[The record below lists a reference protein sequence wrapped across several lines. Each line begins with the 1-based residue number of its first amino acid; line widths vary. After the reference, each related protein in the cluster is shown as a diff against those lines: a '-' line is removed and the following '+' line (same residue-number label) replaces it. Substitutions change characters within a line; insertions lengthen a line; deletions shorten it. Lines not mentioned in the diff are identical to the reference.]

1 MDETRFDTDLQESK
15 EKMRFLDNMSHDIR
29 TPLNA
34 ILGYARLAQQQI
46 DNPDRV
52 QDYLK
57 KISVSGEQ
65 LLSLLGDCLE
75 MSRMEQ
81 PDFALEKRACN
92 LHKVLENLHTVMI
105 GQMQE
110 KQLHF
115 QMDTDIRNADI
126 LCDELRLNQVLLHI
140 LENAVKYT
148 PADGKITVRVAQPDK
163 CAKTGH
169 AAYRFLIEDNGIGMS
184 EEFQTHLFES
194 FSREKNS
201 TASGVPGSGL
211 GLAISK
217 RLVDLMGG
225 TISVQSRLGEGTKV
239 VIELEFPLQEA
250 GVAKKEPGRQ
260 KGARKLLLVEDNPL
274 NQEIAAEIL
283 MDNGFEIEV
292 ANDGSEAVEMVSKA
306 LPGYYNA
313 VLMDLQMPIM
323 NGYEAARRIRMLNN
337 QLLSN
342 IPIIAL
348 TANAFEEDRKKAL
361 EAGMNDFVA
370 KPIDVKKLL
379 DALEDSCA

>member
-1 MDETRFDTDLQESK
+1 
-15 EKMRFLDNMSHDIR
+15 MRFLDNMSHDIR

-65 LLSLLGDCLE
+65 LLSLLSDCLE
-75 MSRMEQ
+75 MSRMDK
-81 PDFALEKRACN
+81 PDFALEERACN
-92 LHKVLENLHTVMI
+92 LHKIMENLHTVMI

-110 KQLHF
+110 KNLHF
-115 QMDTDIRNADI
+115 HMDADIRNADI
-126 LCDELRLNQVLLHI
+126 LCDEQRLNQVLLHI
-140 LENAVKYT
+140 LANAVKYT
-148 PADGKITVRVAQPDK
+148 PADGKIIVRVAQLDK
-163 CAKTGH
+163 GAKAGH
-169 AAYRFLIEDNGIGMS
+169 AAYRFQIEDNGIGIS
-184 EEFQTHLFES
+184 EKFKKHLFEP

-211 GLAISK
+211 GLTISK
-217 RLVDLMGG
+217 RLIDLMGG
-225 TISVQSRLGEGTKV
+225 TISVQSRLGEGTEV
-239 VIELEFPLQEA
+239 VIDLEFSLQETGA
-250 GVAKKEPGRQ
+250 AQKEPGRR
-260 KGARKLLLVEDNPL
+260 KGAKKLLLVEDNPL

-283 MDNGFEIEV
+283 TDNGFEIEV

-379 DALEDSCA
+379 DALGDSCA

>member
-1 MDETRFDTDLQESK
+1 MDETRFDTDLQESR

-65 LLSLLGDCLE
+65 LLSLLSDCLE
-75 MSRMEQ
+75 MSRMEK
-81 PDFALEKRACN
+81 PDFTLEKRACN
-92 LHKVLENLHTVMI
+92 LHKIMENLHTVMI

-115 QMDTDIRNADI
+115 HMDADIRDADI

-140 LENAVKYT
+140 LANAVKFT
-148 PADGKITVRVAQPDK
+148 PSDGKITVRVAQLDK
-163 CAKTGH
+163 CEKTGH
-169 AAYRFLIEDNGIGMS
+169 ATYRFLVEDNGVGMS
-184 EEFQTHLFES
+184 EEFLAHLFEP

-225 TISVQSRLGEGTKV
+225 TISVQSRLDEGTQV
-239 VIELEFPLQEA
+239 RIDLEFPLQEPGTVREEPLRRRA
-250 GVAKKEPGRQ
+250 AK
-260 KGARKLLLVEDNPL
+260 KLLLVEDNPL

-283 MDNGFEIEV
+283 TDNGFEIEV

-337 QLLSN
+337 RLLSN

-370 KPIDVKKLL
+370 KPIDVKKLM